1 MTSKNKHPDW
11 LKSGWD
17 HIWLPYSQMQTTPL
31 PNAAV
36 KTEGCTIT
44 LDDGR
49 KLIDGISSWWSAA
62 HGYNHPHIID
72 AMKKQLDTMPHVMFA
87 GFANE
92 PAYRLAEKLAAIAP
106 TSSTEGAP
114 KLTRTFFSDSGSTAV
129 EVAMKMALQYWQNKE
144 QPRRDRFICMEHG
157 YHGDTMGAMSISDPV
172 HGMHKAF
179 KKVLPKHYVIEMP
192 SDEYDFAEFDETLSG
207 IANQVAALFME
218 PLVQGAGGV
227 KFHSPDTLAEIRR
240 LCAKHDILFIADEIA
255 TGFYRTGN
263 RFACDEADI
272 VPDIMTLG
280 KGLTGGTMTLGATM
294 VSEKVYSA
302 FLGDDNSTAFVH
314 GPTFMGNPLACSA
327 ALASLELF
335 ENGTYMN
342 DVINIENQLY
352 SELTP
357 LRELTGVVDVRIRG
371 AIGVVQLASE
381 HLDIPELR
389 AAFAKHDVWV
399 RPFADVVYLMPPLTI
414 QPDELS
420 KLTQAVCSV
429 VEEWSKNLRIKLS
442 HLFD

>member
-1 MTSKNKHPDW
+1 MSKKKHPKW
-11 LKSGWD
+11 LAEGWE
-17 HIWLPYSQMQTTPL
+17 HIWLPYTQMQTTPL

-49 KLIDGISSWWSAA
+49 TLIDGISSWWSAA
-62 HGYNHPHIID
+62 HGYNHPHIIG
-72 AMKKQLDTMPHVMFA
+72 AMKKQLETMPHVMFA

-92 PAYRLAEKLAAIAP
+92 PAYKLAAKLAAMAP

-114 KLTRTFFSDSGSTAV
+114 TLTRTFFSDSGSTAV
-129 EVAMKMALQYWQNKE
+129 EVAMKMALQYWQNKG
-144 QPRRDRFICMEHG
+144 QPRRDRFICIEHG

-179 KKVLPKHYVIEMP
+179 KNVLPKHYVVDMP
-192 SDEYDFAEFDETLSG
+192 SGEYGFAEFDETLG
-207 IANQVAALFME
+207 AIAGQIAALFIE
-218 PLVQGAGGV
+218 PLVQGAGGL

-240 LCAKHDILFIADEIA
+240 LCTKHDILFIADEIA
-255 TGFYRTGN
+255 TGFYRTGS
-263 RFACDEADI
+263 RFACEEADI

-294 VSEKVYSA
+294 VSEDIYEA

-357 LRELTGVVDVRIRG
+357 LRELAGVVDVRIRG
-371 AIGVVQLASE
+371 AIGVVQLAQE
-381 HLDIPELR
+381 HLDIPALR

-399 RPFADVVYLMPPLTI
+399 RPFADVIYLMPPLTI

-420 KLTQAVCSV
+420 TLTSAVCSV
-429 VEEWSKNLRIKLS
+429 VEEWSKEVRAKLS